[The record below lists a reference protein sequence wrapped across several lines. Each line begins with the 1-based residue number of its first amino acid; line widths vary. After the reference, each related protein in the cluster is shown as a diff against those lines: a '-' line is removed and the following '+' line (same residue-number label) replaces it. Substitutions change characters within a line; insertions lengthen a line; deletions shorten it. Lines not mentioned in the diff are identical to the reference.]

1 MQLECF
7 VLPAHVRGPVVT
19 RSGPRGLA
27 GVASIGAILTSLAGC
42 SPGPLNPPIIAT
54 PMNKPVA
61 LSSTPGSGE
70 IEAERRVLEGTWEL
84 IALELAPPVGDGA
97 RMPVAAT
104 GTLTYDEFGN
114 LTIDAHTTDAAAPV
128 AAREATV
135 LSFKGRAVLDPAKR
149 ELKLMDLTGNVNPDE
164 VLSPERRRRYVF
176 DADTLTLSSF
186 DDGGQVTAVATW
198 RRRQ

>member
-1 MQLECF
+1 
-7 VLPAHVRGPVVT
+7 
-19 RSGPRGLA
+19 
-27 GVASIGAILTSLAGC
+27 
-42 SPGPLNPPIIAT
+42 
-54 PMNKPVA
+54 
-61 LSSTPGSGE
+61 
-70 IEAERRVLEGTWEL
+70 
-84 IALELAPPVGDGA
+84 
-97 RMPVAAT
+97 MPVAAT